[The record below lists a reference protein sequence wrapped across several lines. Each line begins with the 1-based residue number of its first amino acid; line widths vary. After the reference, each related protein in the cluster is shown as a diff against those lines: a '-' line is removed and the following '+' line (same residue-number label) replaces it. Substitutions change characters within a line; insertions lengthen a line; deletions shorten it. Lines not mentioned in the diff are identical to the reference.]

1 MTSLTFASTLFLIM
15 SLLLLAGGVLLLV
28 FGIIGTVKGKRY
40 IGRII
45 TGGILLFFGLAT
57 TVLSI
62 MFVKA
67 TAGTNPT
74 LMAENESGTFFSVM
88 TALKE
93 NDAQSLEES
102 FAKEG
107 CSGEAP
113 YKEDAA
119 EFLKLIEGKV
129 TSVDPSPIGIKF
141 KNGEK
146 CTTYKYIVR
155 TDADKVYVV
164 TAEIMTSSSN
174 DRCVGVQK
182 IRLTENGELLYEAG
196 TSPSLG

>member
-28 FGIIGTVKGKRY
+28 FGIIATVKGKKR
-40 IGRII
+40 IGFII

-67 TAGTNPT
+67 TAGTNPA
-74 LMAENESGTFFSVM
+74 LMAENESGAFFSLM

>member
-1 MTSLTFASTLFLIM
+1 MTQLTAASTFFLIM

-45 TGGILLFFGLAT
+45 TGAILTFFGMAT
-57 TVLSI
+57 LILSI
-62 MFVKA
+62 MFVGA
-67 TAGTNPT
+67 TAGTDPKT
-74 LMAENESGTFFSVM
+74 MAENESGAFFSLM
-88 TALKE
+88 TALKDK
-93 NDAQSLEES
+93 DAQSLEES

-129 TSVDPSPIGIKF
+129 TSVDPSPTGVKF
-141 KNGEK
+141 HNKNR
-146 CTTYKYIVR
+146 CTSYKFIVR
-155 TDADKVYVV
+155 TDADKEYII
-164 TAEIMTSSSN
+164 TAAIMTSSSN
-174 DRCVGVQK
+174 EGYIGVQQ
-182 IRLTENGELLYEAG
+182 IRLMENGELLYEAG
-196 TSPSLG
+196 TYPDF